1 MATIRKIMKPVKEGT
16 HFTLAQARAAYR
28 EMKREQL
35 SRANQKT
42 KSRQKSN

>member
-1 MATIRKIMKPVKEGT
+1 MATIRKIMTPVVKSKN
-16 HFTLAQARAAYR
+16 FTLAQARAAYR